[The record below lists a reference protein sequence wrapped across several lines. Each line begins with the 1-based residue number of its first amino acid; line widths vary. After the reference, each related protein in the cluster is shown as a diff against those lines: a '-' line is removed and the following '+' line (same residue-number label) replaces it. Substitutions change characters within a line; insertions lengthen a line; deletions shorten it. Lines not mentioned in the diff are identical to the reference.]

1 MSNPVLS
8 SEQQEIRTP
17 RLRLRPLRA
26 SDAAV
31 IALYASD
38 PRVARMTT
46 TIPHPYLPGMADS
59 FVERARAPGTRV
71 RVWAMDSGTDG
82 ENGMIGLIGL
92 EARGENECELGYWVA
107 PAFWGAGYAS
117 EAVEALVGRV
127 RAEFDGKVTAE
138 VLQDNDASAKV
149 LTRSG
154 FRYLGEGEAHSV
166 ARGAVVPTFRYGL
179 DAVSGGADGK

>member
-1 MSNPVLS
+1 MSNPVIS
-8 SEQQEIRTP
+8 SEQQEIETP

-38 PRVARMTT
+38 LRVARMTT
-46 TIPHPYLPGMADS
+46 TIPHPYLPGMAQA
-59 FVERARAPGTRV
+59 FVDRARAPNARA
-71 RVWAMDSGTDG
+71 RIWAMDSGADG
-82 ENGMIGLIGL
+82 ENGMIGVISL
-92 EARGENECELGYWVA
+92 EARGENECDLGYWVA

-117 EAVEALVGRV
+117 EAVEALVGHV
-127 RAEFDGKVTAE
+127 RAGFNGRVTAE
-138 VLQDNDASAKV
+138 MLQDNDAAAKV

-154 FRYLGEGEAHSV
+154 FRYLGEGETHSV

-179 DAVSGGADGK
+179 DAVPDEADGK

>member
-1 MSNPVLS
+1 MSNSFLS
-8 SEQQEIRTP
+8 SEQQEIGTP

-31 IALYASD
+31 ISLYASD

-46 TIPHPYLPGMADS
+46 TIPHPYLPGMAQA
-59 FVERARAPGTRV
+59 FVERAHAPGTRA

-82 ENGMIGLIGL
+82 ENGMIGVISL
-92 EARGENECELGYWVA
+92 EVRSENECELAYWVA

-117 EAVEALVGRV
+117 EAVEALVEHV
-127 RAEFDGKVTAE
+127 RAGFDGKVTAE
-138 VLQDNDASAKV
+138 MLQDNDAAAKV

-166 ARGAVVPTFRYGL
+166 ARGAMVPTFRYGL
-179 DAVSGGADGK
+179 DAVSGEADGK